1 MISFLT
7 ISNISQSNEEVNI
20 IDHIYVVIENSQ
32 WFDQKFCCPSLHTEF
47 LHTLALREKILTV
60 LLVNV
65 KVV

>member
-20 IDHIYVVIENSQ
+20 IDHIYVVIENNQ
-32 WFDQKFCCPSLHTEF
+32 WFDQRFYCPSLHTVF